1 MHVGVRTGNPMIA
14 FSGEIDM
21 AVAVEVSFALQP
33 LVEAGGPVTVDLSE
47 VTFMDS
53 TGIHAVLEA
62 AEALGDRGCII
73 IHGAHDGIRE
83 GLRPHHAGLGP
94 ERPHH
99 PLQGAGGR
107 GVIGL
112 DPRGRLERTDVPVF
126 RGWV

>member
-21 AVAVEVSFALQP
+21 SVAVEVSFALQP

-53 TGIHAVLEA
+53 TGIHAVLDA

-73 IHGAHDGIRE
+73 IHGAHDGIRKVFD
-83 GLRPHHAGLGP
+83 LAM
-94 ERPHH
+94 
-99 PLQGAGGR
+99 
-107 GVIGL
+107 L
-112 DPRGRLERTDVPVF
+112 DSVPNVHIIPC
-126 RGWV
+126 RVLVDAA